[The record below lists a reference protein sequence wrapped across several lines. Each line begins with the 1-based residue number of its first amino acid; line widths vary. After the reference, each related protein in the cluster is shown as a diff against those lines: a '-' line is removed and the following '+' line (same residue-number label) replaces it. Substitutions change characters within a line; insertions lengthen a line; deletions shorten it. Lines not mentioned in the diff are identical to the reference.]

1 MAFLL
6 IDHLVSVHEPAGP
19 EEAVGLFD
27 EIVREILPTGRSGQ
41 ALWIRPRG
49 EGEDISPRTFSHRY
63 DGNGEGLRVE
73 IDVDADRAA
82 LTWLPDDSI
91 AVELPPGDPLRIM
104 WSLDAPLITVPG
116 GRARTSAATARRAV
130 LEYLTTGRRPR
141 TGIAR
146 TPPPQP
152 APAAEDGA
160 SRPRDHRDG
169 GPARGPS
176 PDADRPSR
184 LEY

>member
-1 MAFLL
+1 MTFLL
-6 IDHLVSVHEPAGP
+6 IDHLVRVYEPSGP
-19 EEAVGLFD
+19 EETGELFD
-27 EIVREILPTGRSGQ
+27 EIVREILPTGHSGQ

-49 EGEDISPRTFSHRY
+49 EGEDVSARTFSNRY

-73 IDVDADRAA
+73 IDVDAGRAA

-104 WSLDAPLITVPG
+104 WSIDAPVITVPG

-130 LEYLTTGRRPR
+130 LEYLASGRRPR
-141 TGIAR
+141 TGIVW
-146 TPPPQP
+146 TPPPEA
-152 APAAEDGA
+152 APATVDGA
-160 SRPRDHRDG
+160 SRHRDG
-169 GPARGPS
+169 GAPCDPV
-176 PDADRPSR
+176 PDSDLPKR